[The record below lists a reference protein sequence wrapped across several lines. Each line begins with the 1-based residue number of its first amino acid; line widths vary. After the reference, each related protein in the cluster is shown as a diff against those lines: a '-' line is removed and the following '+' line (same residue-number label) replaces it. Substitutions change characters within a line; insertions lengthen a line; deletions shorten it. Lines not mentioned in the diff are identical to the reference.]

1 MSAHRRCFLHLHLY
15 QLVLVGGSLSSLLRT
30 MYGPLREDTIAYY
43 AYQILE
49 GLKYLVCH
57 A

>member
-1 MSAHRRCFLHLHLY
+1 MHVCCALLI
-15 QLVLVGGSLSSLLRT
+15 GGSLSSLLRT

-49 GLKYLVCH
+49 GLKYLVCSRSRH
-57 A
+57 SDLSLT

>member
-1 MSAHRRCFLHLHLY
+1 
-15 QLVLVGGSLSSLLRT
+15 

-49 GLKYLVCH
+49 GLKYLVCRCSRSRH
-57 A
+57 SHLSLT